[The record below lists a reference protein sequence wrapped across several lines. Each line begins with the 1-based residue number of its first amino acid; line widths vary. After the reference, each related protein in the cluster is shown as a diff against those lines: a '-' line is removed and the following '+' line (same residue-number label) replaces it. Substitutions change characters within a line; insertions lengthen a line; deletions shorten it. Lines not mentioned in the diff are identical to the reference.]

1 VDDRRRKHGAGDGFP
16 RRFGLIDWAAT
27 KRQAQKALEDIGIQL
42 DPDDRVFDLSRTEK
56 SLLAIARAVAVDA
69 SVLVLDEP
77 TASLPADD
85 VRHLFRVMNIL
96 REKQVG
102 MIYITHR
109 LDEVMEMAD
118 TVCAMR
124 DGCYAGGG
132 DIAATACV
140 VWSN

>member
-1 VDDRRRKHGAGDGFP
+1 
-16 RRFGLIDWAAT
+16 
-27 KRQAQKALEDIGIQL
+27 
-42 DPDDRVFDLSRTEK
+42 
-56 SLLAIARAVAVDA
+56 
-69 SVLVLDEP
+69 
-77 TASLPADD
+77 
-85 VRHLFRVMNIL
+85 MNIL

-132 DIAATACV
+132 DIARYSLRGLVELIVGESSAAIGVRHYPMPARRCC
-140 VWSN
+140 